1 MWSVVEVSLGIIAS
15 SLLSLAPL
23 FESFLASEIDTFKLS
38 LKIDH
43 AKTAVKRVGKES
55 PTWQRII
62 MFLGYGEL
70 KGQKGEDRS
79 GLRLGSRSNS
89 SRERGDRGRG
99 ERSADGLNFEMGI
112 IKTTEVIV
120 SREGSTWNEPKNT
133 GLEAWKEEV

>member
-1 MWSVVEVSLGIIAS
+1 
-15 SLLSLAPL
+15 
-23 FESFLASEIDTFKLS
+23 
-38 LKIDH
+38 
-43 AKTAVKRVGKES
+43 
-55 PTWQRII
+55 

-120 SREGSTWNEPKNT
+120 SHEGSTWNEPKNT
-133 GLEAWKEEV
+133 GLEAWKEEA